1 MVGIVN
7 TGSVPKALQVGVNR
21 FWGMGYREKTPLQR
35 NRIFYNE
42 TSEKAY
48 EEDVQIVGTGKFQ
61 QKAEGAPI
69 SYDSIRQ
76 GFVKRYPQVT
86 WALGINFTYEMIQ
99 DKQYDLGFK
108 QAKYLGY
115 SARQTQEVNSAN
127 VLNRAFNTSYT
138 GADGKALC
146 VTDHPNISGG
156 TFSNTLATAADFSH
170 AALEQICI
178 QIGQAQ
184 DDRGNIIGLRAV
196 KLVGPENL
204 KYDFARVLKSTQESG
219 TPNNDINA
227 IRSEENLETVI
238 NSYLTDTDA
247 WFVLTDIME
256 GDGLKVIIREAVSAP
271 RQENDFDTF
280 NLKYASLFREVSG
293 WTDPRHCFGSAGA

>member
-35 NRIFYNE
+35 NQIFYNE

-48 EEDVQIVGTGKFQ
+48 EEDVQLVGTGKFR
-61 QKAEGAPI
+61 QKAEGAAVE
-69 SYDSIRQ
+69 YDTIRQ
-76 GFVKRYPQVT
+76 GFIKRYNQVT
-86 WALGINFTYEMIQ
+86 WALGVMFTYEMLS

-115 SARQTQEVNSAN
+115 SARQTQETNSAN

-138 GADGKALC
+138 GGDAKALC

-156 TFSNTLATAADFSH
+156 TWSNTLATAADFSH
-170 AALEQICI
+170 AALEQILI

-184 DDRGNIIGLRAV
+184 DDRGNIIGLRGV
-196 KLVGPENL
+196 KLIGPENL
-204 KYDFARVLKSTQESG
+204 RYDFARVLKSTQESG

-227 IRSEENLETVI
+227 IRTEENLQPII

-247 WFVLTDIME
+247 WFVLTDLME
-256 GDGLKVIIREAVSAP
+256 GDGLKVIIREPASAP
-271 RQENDFDTF
+271 VQENDFDTR
-280 NLKYASLFREVSG
+280 NLKFASFFREIPG
-293 WTDPRHCFGSAGA
+293 WTDARHAWGSAGA